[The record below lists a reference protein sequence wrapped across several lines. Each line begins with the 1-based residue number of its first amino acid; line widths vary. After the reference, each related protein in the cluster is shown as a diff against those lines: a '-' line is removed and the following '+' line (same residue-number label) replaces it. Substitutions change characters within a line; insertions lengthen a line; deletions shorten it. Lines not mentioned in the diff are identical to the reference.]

1 MVLKPCRHENKYCS
15 CLNNFYSMMIYSIS
29 KIIVLSPKFENIS
42 THTKMF
48 SCPIQRNNFNSSI
61 YLLRPHFKQ
70 FLGNFPYYWKFI
82 LITFSFPFLNF
93 FCWYVSTSFCFIDF
107 LRKEVIEATWLDIF
121 LLIYIWDY
129 LDLIRIASLAGGQS
143 YQRDQPWLC
152 SLKSMGVQ

>member
-1 MVLKPCRHENKYCS
+1 
-15 CLNNFYSMMIYSIS
+15 MIYSIS
-29 KIIVLSPKFENIS
+29 KIIVLSAKFENIS
-42 THTKMF
+42 THTRMF
-48 SCPIQRNNFNSSI
+48 SCPIKGIILIHLLN
-61 YLLRPHFKQ
+61 LLRPPFKH

-82 LITFSFPFLNF
+82 LITFSFPLLNV

-107 LRKEVIEATWLDIF
+107 LRKEVNEATWLDIF

>member
-1 MVLKPCRHENKYCS
+1 
-15 CLNNFYSMMIYSIS
+15 MIYSIF
-29 KIIVLSPKFENIS
+29 KILVLSAKFENIS
-42 THTKMF
+42 TQTNYSLLLSKGIILIHL
-48 SCPIQRNNFNSSI
+48 FN
-61 YLLRPHFKQ
+61 LLRRPFKL

-107 LRKEVIEATWLDIF
+107 LRKEVNEATWLDIF